1 MKNNKVPSVIE
12 NFFVKKLKNLG
23 YSNSKARRLI
33 KGKSPDEM
41 SRIVSNIKEEKVK
54 GKGINRVRSKQAQ
67 SNVAPPKQRFTKQR
81 IHAVLCDG
89 KRCSSFNVLLKS
101 LKLSK
106 KMKLSPTELD
116 DLRSIFSML
125 QSPSLDIA
133 KRIVLETNLLNICN
147 SIDFAAAKSRWK
159 ESDKK
164 QKRKVR
170 GKAKKSN
177 GSRKN
182 PPKAKPKPPSSSSTP
197 IRPCLPPLA
206 ANVTTQDILN
216 SRRNIRQIGMGLDS
230 SFEPQKIRTEEVKID
245 EHTSQKSL
253 KKERHILY
261 AAGWSTKGD
270 FSE

>member
-1 MKNNKVPSVIE
+1 MARDGIAMKNNKVPSVIE

-133 KRIVLETNLLNICN
+133 KRIVLETN
-147 SIDFAAAKSRWK
+147 
-159 ESDKK
+159 
-164 QKRKVR
+164 
-170 GKAKKSN
+170 
-177 GSRKN
+177 
-182 PPKAKPKPPSSSSTP
+182 
-197 IRPCLPPLA
+197 
-206 ANVTTQDILN
+206 
-216 SRRNIRQIGMGLDS
+216 
-230 SFEPQKIRTEEVKID
+230 
-245 EHTSQKSL
+245 
-253 KKERHILY
+253 
-261 AAGWSTKGD
+261 
-270 FSE
+270 